1 MDAEQHLR
9 HVRATV
15 RRALLAAEGVVAEAG
30 SDDGAP
36 GPVTMA
42 EAPAGPVHLNLH
54 FRDPLVPSPEEA
66 AAMGAAAAPH
76 TPAPAVAPTGASPAA
91 AASAYRA
98 PGAVLSG
105 LPELDVARLDQR
117 RTVVLACHGAG
128 PVAAAFALSLGCLLY
143 TSPSPRD
150 S

>member
-1 MDAEQHLR
+1 MYKRQ
-9 HVRATV
+9 VRATV

-66 AAMGAAAAPH
+66 AAMGAAAAAPH
-76 TPAPAVAPTGASPAA
+76 APVPAAAPAGASPAP

-128 PVAAAFALSLGCLLY
+128 PAAAAFALSLGCLLY
-143 TSPSPRD
+143 TSD
-150 S
+150 AADE